1 MYNIIMEKDLCKKC
15 GECCRKIAVDFERK
29 IIYKDGV
36 ETLSEEFAS
45 MLEPVEKRENVTFC
59 KCKFLEDNIC
69 TNSDKP
75 EECINYPSSPFAFLP
90 EECGYYGEIF
100 LKNENIKQ
108 KIRKLK
114 EEIIHYEAE
123 IITNKSEQNQLR
135 KIIEKHQ
142 AFIDKYKIYGS
153 ENW

>member
-1 MYNIIMEKDLCKKC
+1 MEKDLCNKC
-15 GECCRKIAVDFERK
+15 RECCRKIAVDFDRK
-29 IIYKDGV
+29 IVYKDGV
-36 ETLSEEFAS
+36 EALTEDFAS
-45 MLEPVEKRENVTFC
+45 MLEAVEKRENITFC
-59 KCKFLEDNIC
+59 KCKYLENNVC
-69 TNSDKP
+69 SNPNKP
-75 EECINYPSSPFAFLP
+75 EECIKYPSSPFAFIP